1 MSYYKEICSRMKDQ
15 DITIG
20 DNQHIVTII
29 DDNCV
34 EFDGE
39 KELGKYYPQDGIF
52 VIMLDRE
59 MTGCSIPTIWK
70 VRNQYNTFLGCTI
83 LHATDIFVVD

>member
-15 DITIG
+15 DITIR
-20 DNQHIVTII
+20 DDQHIITIV

-52 VIMLDRE
+52 VIMLDHDDG
-59 MTGCSIPTIWK
+59 MPTPTIWK